1 MFAAFHIPDLAIAAA
16 LLERP
21 EQRDHPCG
29 LLREASGRDDGK
41 IPLLALNEAARGTGV
56 MPGWQLNRALVRCP
70 DLVVIDRQP
79 KNEECLLTE
88 MLEFAECF
96 TPDVERSSADT
107 VLLDLSTA
115 PASTID
121 DLAASVCDRRLEFHR
136 RSQTAATV
144 VYALAHTPDLAHFAA
159 LEPSTRNRRVTVE
172 DIDALPLAL
181 LERLDETAACVP
193 LLALLGLRTL
203 GDFRK
208 LPRQELIE
216 RFGSVA
222 GRWHDLVSGK
232 TCRLL
237 KLHRPPE
244 SLLQSVDFDDPVHS
258 AEALLFLFN
267 RLLHALAARLAARH
281 LAVGALHIHL
291 QLEQGELR
299 RDIHLPEPLSDPA
312 ALLQPIQ
319 TFIESLKLPSPVTGV
334 RFDASTAFPLSRQN
348 DWTGRRLP
356 HPERWADTLARL
368 EALLG
373 PDRIGIPKPLDL
385 HQPDAFELRDPT
397 AGTNEP
403 LSNRPPLCSI
413 PLRRF
418 RPPLKIA
425 VAFDPKVQ
433 RELRPLALL
442 SGPHCGEV
450 LDQRGPF
457 FTSGHHWDPAL
468 SWKRLEWDIQVAGA
482 PLLRLVWLPGNQ
494 WQLDGIYG

>member
-1 MFAAFHIPDLAIAAA
+1 MFAAFHIPGLAIAAA

-21 EQRDHPCG
+21 ERRDRPCG
-29 LLREASGRDDGK
+29 ILREPNGRDDGK

-79 KNEECLLTE
+79 KHEERLLTE
-88 MLEFAECF
+88 MLDFAELF

-115 PASTID
+115 PASTIHH
-121 DLAASVCDRRLEFHR
+121 LVASVCDRHMKCQR
-136 RSQTAATV
+136 RSQTAAT

-159 LEPSTRNRRVTVE
+159 LEPSTRNRCVTVE

-181 LERLDETAACVP
+181 LERLDENAACVP

-222 GRWHDLVSGK
+222 GHWHDLVSGK
-232 TCRLL
+232 ACRLL

-267 RLLHALAARLAARH
+267 RLLHVLAARLAVRH

-334 RFDASTAFPLSRQN
+334 GFDASTAFPLSRQN

-373 PDRIGIPKPLDL
+373 TDRVGIPKPLNL
-385 HQPDAFELRDPT
+385 HRPDAFELRDAT
-397 AGTNEP
+397 SVVNETC
-403 LSNRPPLCSI
+403 SNKPPVCSI

-425 VAFDPKVQ
+425 VAFDPKAQ
-433 RELRPLALL
+433 RELQPLALL

-482 PLLRLVWLPGNQ
+482 PLLRLVWLPGDQ